1 MNELEQLMKQQV
13 SLLQKQVEQQEEV
26 LTQLTNSSLQ
36 LVEQNELLMQE
47 NKEKSAL
54 ITTLKDELSNLKLK
68 PLSDE
73 QLKDNI
79 SELDGRQA
87 LEDLLAIG
95 GYHWTWKE
103 NGLPDYGVIA
113 QQVEKVFK
121 EAVVEVGD
129 HKAVHYG
136 FLVGKCIAALGYI
149 AANGGVK

>member
-26 LTQLTNSSLQ
+26 LTQLTNYSLQ

-73 QLKDNI
+73 QLKDFSKTSNRILQQQLQAVLTQKNI
-79 SELDGRQA
+79 QSMSES
-87 LEDLLAIG
+87 IIS
-95 GYHWTWKE
+95 
-103 NGLPDYGVIA
+103 N
-113 QQVEKVFK
+113 QVESQLSPYIKQLSAMISDLSASNSSSIRALW
-121 EAVVEVGD
+121 ETTT
-129 HKAVHYG
+129 
-136 FLVGKCIAALGYI
+136 FL
-149 AANGGVK
+149 NS